1 VSVSNRVRN
10 LPVSAI
16 RTLSEESAPRD
27 VVALNAGDPNFNTPI
42 HIIDAVA
49 RRLKEGCSH
58 YTPSNGVQ
66 ELREEIAAKL
76 RRENGVDYTPEDIVV
91 ANGGTGALSLAYLSL
106 LEDGDEVLIP
116 DPGWP
121 NYIPGII
128 ASGGRPIGYPTPKEM
143 GFLPDF
149 ERLESLITQRTKLL
163 VVNTPNNPTGA
174 VYPKEVLERFV
185 DIANRHSL
193 LLVSDEVY
201 ERVVFD
207 RAHTSLASLPGA
219 FERTVTVN
227 SFSKTYAMTGWRV
240 GYIAAPEWIAKAAKK
255 INSALNSC
263 PSSVAQEGALA
274 ALRGP
279 QEEVQRM
286 MSEYRERRDFFV
298 NAMRRLPGVS
308 VRRPDGAFYAFV
320 DFSAL
325 IPSSQE
331 AAREL
336 SLRAGVLGVPGV
348 AFGSQGEGFV
358 RFSLASSMPELVEA
372 AHRIES
378 WARSRPV
385 KNLE

>member
-1 VSVSNRVRN
+1 MSVSNRVKS

-16 RTLSEESAPRD
+16 RTLSEESGPKD
-27 VVALNAGDPNFNTPI
+27 VVALNAGDPNFNTPT
-42 HIIDAVA
+42 HIIEAVNK
-49 RRLKEGCSH
+49 RLMEGSSH

-76 RRENGVDYTPEDIVV
+76 RRENAVSYTAEEVVV
-91 ANGGTGALSLAYLSL
+91 ANGGTGALSLTYLSL
-106 LEDGDEVLIP
+106 LDDGDEVLVP

-121 NYIPGII
+121 NYVPGII
-128 ASGGRPIGYPTPKEM
+128 AAGGKPVGYPAPKEKD
-143 GFLPDF
+143 FLPDF
-149 ERLESLITQRTKLL
+149 ERLEQLITQKTKLL

-174 VYPKEVLERFV
+174 VYSREVLERFV
-185 DIANRHSL
+185 DIAHRHSL
-193 LLVSDEVY
+193 FLVSDEVY
-201 ERVVFD
+201 EKVVFD
-207 RAHTSLASLPGA
+207 RVHTSLASLPDA

-240 GYIAAPEWIAKAAKK
+240 GYVAAPEWIAKAAKK

-286 MSEYRERRDFFV
+286 VAEYRERRDFFV
-298 NAMRRLPGVS
+298 KAMTGLPGVS
-308 VRRPDGAFYAFV
+308 LRKPDGAFYAFV
-320 DFSAL
+320 DFSGLAA
-325 IPSSQE
+325 SSQGV
-331 AAREL
+331 AKEL
-336 SLRAGVLGVPGV
+336 SHRAGVLGVPGI

-358 RFSLASSMPELVEA
+358 RFSLASSMPELEEA
-372 AHRIES
+372 ARRIQA
-378 WARSRPV
+378 WASSRPV